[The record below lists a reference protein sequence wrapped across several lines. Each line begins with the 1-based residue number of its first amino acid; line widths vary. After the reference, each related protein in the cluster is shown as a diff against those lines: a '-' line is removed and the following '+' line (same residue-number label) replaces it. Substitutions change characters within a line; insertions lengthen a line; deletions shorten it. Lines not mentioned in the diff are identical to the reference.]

1 MTRHVDRAQSD
12 FVLPGDVGWAGG
24 EAPGTQGLC
33 PSIDPAPLQ
42 VFSEMVHKMVPK
54 DSISQI
60 LISID

>member
-1 MTRHVDRAQSD
+1 MTRHVDRAQRD
-12 FVLPGDVGWAGG
+12 FVLPGDVGLAGG
-24 EAPGTQGLC
+24 ETPGTQGLC

-60 LISID
+60 LTSIG